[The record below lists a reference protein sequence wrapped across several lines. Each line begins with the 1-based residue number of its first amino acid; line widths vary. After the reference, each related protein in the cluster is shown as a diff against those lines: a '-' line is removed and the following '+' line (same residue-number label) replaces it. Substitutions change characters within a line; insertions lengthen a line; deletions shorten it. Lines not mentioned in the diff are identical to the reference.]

1 MTTAPPWEVVVIMP
15 GGTSDLVYD
24 RVVSVHRARTEAV
37 VSGVDTV
44 GLGTYSGLQQS
55 TDPANPAGEAV
66 LYTGLPASIQP
77 KTPGRTKGTLLP
89 GDIIYKPEWS
99 IYIPASAISQFDI
112 RDRDFVY
119 DDEGYRYAVAQNF
132 WTVFGYQL
140 VAIRLET

>member
-1 MTTAPPWEVVVIMP
+1 MTAPPWEIVVIVP

-24 RVVSVHRARTEAV
+24 RVVAVHRARTEAV

-55 TDPANPAGEAV
+55 TDPTNPAGEV
-66 LYTGLPASIQP
+66 ILYTGLPASIQP